1 MTHMTKPAI
10 QKELTISK
18 PVKIG
23 QTHSGQ
29 LTFLCQMMHWLRE
42 NDLPYGGS
50 DSSLYIFAETFHVIG
65 CVEMRW
71 NDDFLWIQAIYVDP
85 GIRRRGI
92 GERLLHAATTAFQG
106 PISIGLGTRPSN
118 AAMKALANKMGF
130 THEIHEHW
138 RK

>member
-1 MTHMTKPAI
+1 MTKPAA
-10 QKELTISK
+10 QKELTLSQPI
-18 PVKIG
+18 KIG

-29 LTFLCQMMHWLRE
+29 LTFLYQMMHWLRE

-50 DSSLYIFAETFHVIG
+50 DSSLYIFAETYHVIG
-65 CVEMRW
+65 CVEMRF

-85 GIRRRGI
+85 GLRRRGFAAK
-92 GERLLHAATTAFQG
+92 LLQAVFDTYRG
-106 PISIGLGTRPSN
+106 PIPIGLGTLPTN
-118 AAMKALANKMGF
+118 TAMKALAHKMGF